1 MFFKSRPSAIQGSS
15 TAPRIGRFRLERLIG
30 RGAVGAV
37 YLAQDGAG
45 GQWVALKTLPL
56 TAGNASD
63 ARAAQEL
70 FQRETRAVGLL
81 RHPDIVAVL
90 DAGRAGDIGWL
101 ALELVAGT
109 DLRRYTRP
117 GRLLPDRL
125 VVRIGVRVARA
136 LAHAHAQS
144 VLHRDV
150 KPGNVLIDWPHDIV
164 KLGDF
169 GVARWADHAQTQS
182 GQAIG
187 SPDYMAPEQ
196 LAGGDIGPAADLYG
210 LGATLYEL
218 LTGRR
223 PHVAPTL
230 GALLRAVAN
239 DPVDDLQRLR
249 PDLPRSLAQL
259 VMSSLAKQVSQRPA
273 SADAMGLALEHAY
286 ASPPVDA
293 P

>member
-1 MFFKSRPSAIQGSS
+1 LFFKSRPSAPPAFSA
-15 TAPRIGRFRLERLIG
+15 APRIGRFRLVRLIG

-37 YLAQDGAG
+37 YLAQDGAD

-70 FQRETRAVGLL
+70 FERETRAIGLL
-81 RHPDIVAVL
+81 RHPGIVAVL
-90 DAGRAGDIGWL
+90 DAGRADHTGWL
-101 ALELVAGT
+101 ALELVAGA

-117 GRLLPDRL
+117 DRLLPERL
-125 VVRIGVRVARA
+125 VVRIGVRVAGA

-150 KPGNVLIDWPHDIV
+150 KPANVLVDWSRDIV

-196 LAGGDIGPAADLYG
+196 LAGADVGPAADLYG

-223 PHVAPTL
+223 PHVTPTL
-230 GALLRAVAN
+230 GALLRAVAR
-239 DPVDDLQRLR
+239 DPVDDLVQLR
-249 PDLPRSLAQL
+249 PDLPQALTQL
-259 VMSSLAKQVSQRPA
+259 VMSSLAKHASQRPK
-273 SADAMGLALEHAY
+273 SANAMVLTLERAY

>member
-1 MFFKSRPSAIQGSS
+1 MFFKSRPSALPGFS

-37 YLAQDGAG
+37 YLAQDGAD

-70 FQRETRAVGLL
+70 FERETRAVGLL
-81 RHPDIVAVL
+81 RHPGIVAVL
-90 DAGRAGDIGWL
+90 DAGRADHTGWL
-101 ALELVAGT
+101 ALELVGGT

-117 GRLLPDRL
+117 DRLLPDRL

-150 KPGNVLIDWPHDIV
+150 KPANVLVDWSHDIV

-169 GVARWADHAQTQS
+169 GAARWADHAQTQS

-196 LAGGDIGPAADLYG
+196 LAGGNVGPAADLYG

-230 GALLRAVAN
+230 GALLRAVAS
-239 DPVDDLQRLR
+239 DPVDDLAQLR
-249 PDLPRSLAQL
+249 PDLPQALTQL
-259 VMSSLAKQVSQRPA
+259 VMSSLAKHASQRPE
-273 SADAMGLALEHAY
+273 SADAMVLALERAY
-286 ASPPVDA
+286 APPPVDA

>member
-1 MFFKSRPSAIQGSS
+1 MFFKSRPSALPGFS

-37 YLAQDGAG
+37 YLAQDGAD
-45 GQWVALKTLPL
+45 GQWIALKTLPL

-70 FQRETRAVGLL
+70 FERETRAVGLL
-81 RHPDIVAVL
+81 RHPGIVAVL
-90 DAGRAGDIGWL
+90 DAGRADHTGWL
-101 ALELVAGT
+101 ALELVGGT

-117 GRLLPDRL
+117 DRLLPDRL

-150 KPGNVLIDWPHDIV
+150 KPANVLVDWSHDIV

-169 GVARWADHAQTQS
+169 GAARWADHAQTQS

-196 LAGGDIGPAADLYG
+196 LAGGNVGLAADLYG

-230 GALLRAVAN
+230 GALLRAVAS
-239 DPVDDLQRLR
+239 DPVDDLAQLR
-249 PDLPRSLAQL
+249 PDLPQALTQL
-259 VMSSLAKQVSQRPA
+259 VMSSLAKHASQRPE
-273 SADAMGLALEHAY
+273 SADAMVLALERAY
-286 ASPPVDA
+286 APPPVDA